1 MVSLVFF
8 LGFLLED
15 RVACNAA
22 SPAQFRA
29 STITQGSHNKVGPVE
44 SRFCLFG
51 FVLFFGAL
59 VKMLV
64 KMLMLLKNFIIY
76 QMEVSV
82 AERTKLTLDC

>member
-29 STITQGSHNKVGPVE
+29 ATITQGSHNKVRPVE
-44 SRFCLFG
+44 SHAVIMFLPFWVS
-51 FVLFFGAL
+51 FVFWC
-59 VKMLV
+59 V
-64 KMLMLLKNFIIY
+64 I
-76 QMEVSV
+76 
-82 AERTKLTLDC
+82 

>member
-29 STITQGSHNKVGPVE
+29 STITQGSHNKVRPVE
-44 SRFCLFG
+44 SHAVVMSLPFL
-51 FVLFFGAL
+51 VLFCFL
-59 VKMLV
+59 VCY
-64 KMLMLLKNFIIY
+64 LK
-76 QMEVSV
+76 
-82 AERTKLTLDC
+82 R